1 MTTKQE
7 LELSVA
13 NAKSALATAEAALQA
28 FNDAPENNRFD
39 NLDDALAQIEDD
51 LRILAYDDCQG
62 AYNCG
67 ADSYS
72 KEFYVGET
80 LYRGTAEFEYNR
92 HDKTY
97 YYIDGCTFTYEEV
110 K

>member
-7 LELSVA
+7 LEASVA
-13 NAKSALATAEAALQA
+13 NAKASLANAEAALQA

-39 NLDDALAQIEDD
+39 NLDDALAQVEDD
-51 LRILAYDDCQG
+51 LRGQAYDDCQG

-67 ADSYS
+67 NDTYS
-72 KEFYVGET
+72 KDFYVGDT

-97 YYIDGCTFTYEEV
+97 YYIEECTFTYEEV

>member
-1 MTTKQE
+1 MNYKQE
-7 LELSVA
+7 LEASVA
-13 NAKSALATAEAALQA
+13 NAKAALETAEAALQA

-39 NLDDALAQIEDD
+39 NLDEALAQVEND
-51 LRILAYDDCQG
+51 LRSQAYDDCQG

-67 ADSYS
+67 DDSYS
-72 KEFYVGET
+72 KEFYVGDT

-97 YYIDGCTFTYEEV
+97 YYIDECNFTYEEV

>member
-7 LELSVA
+7 LELSVS
-13 NAKSALATAEAALQA
+13 NAKAALATAEASLQA

-39 NLDDALAQIEDD
+39 NLDDALSHVEDD
-51 LRILAYDDCQG
+51 LRQQAFDDCQG

>member
-1 MTTKQE
+1 MDKRTE
-7 LELSVA
+7 LELDIQK
-13 NAKSALATAEAALQA
+13 AKKALEDAQSALSEW
-28 FNDAPENNRFD
+28 DSMPENNRFD
-39 NLDDALAQIEDD
+39 DLDDALGTIEDQLRD
-51 LRILAYDDCQG
+51 LAFSDCQG

-67 ADSYS
+67 AESYS
-72 KEFYVGET
+72 KEFYVGDT

>member
-7 LELSVA
+7 LEASVA
-13 NAKSALATAEAALQA
+13 NAKAALETAEAALQA

-39 NLDDALAQIEDD
+39 DLQVALDTVEDD
-51 LRILAYDDCQG
+51 LRSQAYDDCQG

-67 ADSYS
+67 DDSYS
-72 KEFYVGET
+72 KDFYVGDT

-97 YYIDGCTFTYEEV
+97 YYIEECTFTYEEV

>member
-7 LELSVA
+7 LEASVA
-13 NAKSALATAEAALQA
+13 NAKAALETAEAALQA
-28 FNDAPENNRFD
+28 FSDAPENNRFD
-39 NLDDALAQIEDD
+39 DLQVALDTVEDD
-51 LRILAYDDCQG
+51 LRSQAYDDCQG

-67 ADSYS
+67 DDSYS
-72 KEFYVGET
+72 KEFYVGDT

-97 YYIDGCTFTYEEV
+97 YYIDECNFTYEEV

>member
-1 MTTKQE
+1 MTNKQE
-7 LELSVA
+7 LELSVS
-13 NAKSALATAEAALQA
+13 NAKAALATAEAALSA
-28 FNDAPENNRFD
+28 FESSPENNRFD
-39 NLDDALAQIEDD
+39 DLETAIATIEDALREE
-51 LRILAYDDCQG
+51 AYEDCQG

-67 ADSYS
+67 NDSYS
-72 KEFYVGET
+72 REFYVGDT

-97 YYIDGCTFTYEEV
+97 YYIEECNFTYEEV

>member
-1 MTTKQE
+1 MNEKQE

-13 NAKSALATAEAALQA
+13 NAKAALATAEAALQA

-39 NLDDALAQIEDD
+39 DLQVALDTVEDD
-51 LRILAYDDCQG
+51 LRSQAYDDCQG

-67 ADSYS
+67 DDSYS
-72 KEFYVGET
+72 KDFQVGDT

-97 YYIDGCTFTYEEV
+97 YYIEECTFTYEEV

>member
-7 LELSVA
+7 LEKAVKDARA
-13 NAKSALATAEAALQA
+13 NLESAEAALAA
-28 FNDAPENNRFD
+28 FEASPENNRFD
-39 NLDDALAQIEDD
+39 DLDTALATIEDALRQE
-51 LRILAYDDCQG
+51 AYEDCQG

-67 ADSYS
+67 NDTYS
-72 KEFYVGET
+72 REFYVGDT

-97 YYIDGCTFTYEEV
+97 YYIEECNFTYEEV

>member
-7 LELSVA
+7 LELSVS
-13 NAKSALATAEAALQA
+13 NAKAALATAEAALQA

-39 NLDDALAQIEDD
+39 DLQVALDTIEDD
-51 LRILAYDDCQG
+51 LRSQAFEDCQG

-67 ADSYS
+67 SDSYS

>member
-13 NAKSALATAEAALQA
+13 NAKAALATAEAALQA
-28 FNDAPENNRFD
+28 FHDAPENNRFD
-39 NLDDALAQIEDD
+39 NLGEALAQIEDD
-51 LRILAYDDCQG
+51 LREQAFEDCQG

-72 KEFYVGET
+72 KDFYVGET

>member
-7 LELSVA
+7 LEQAVNDA
-13 NAKSALATAEAALQA
+13 RATLESAEAALAA
-28 FNDAPENNRFD
+28 FEASPDNNRFD
-39 NLDDALAQIEDD
+39 DLDYATATIEEALREE
-51 LRILAYDDCQG
+51 AYQDCQG

-67 ADSYS
+67 SPSYS
-72 KEFYVGET
+72 REFYVGDT

-97 YYIDGCTFTYEEV
+97 YYIEECNFTYEEV

>member
-1 MTTKQE
+1 MTNKQE
-7 LELSVA
+7 LEMSVA
-13 NAKSALATAEAALQA
+13 NAKAALATAEAALAA
-28 FNDAPENNRFD
+28 FHASPENNRFD
-39 NLDDALAQIEDD
+39 DLDTALATIEDALREE
-51 LRILAYDDCQG
+51 AYEDCQG

-67 ADSYS
+67 NDTYTR
-72 KEFYVGET
+72 EFYVGDT

-97 YYIDGCTFTYEEV
+97 YYIEECNFTYEEV

>member
-1 MTTKQE
+1 MTNKQD
-7 LELSVA
+7 LEKAVKDARTNLESA
-13 NAKSALATAEAALQA
+13 ESALAAFEAS
-28 FNDAPENNRFD
+28 PENNRFD
-39 NLDDALAQIEDD
+39 DLDTALGKIEDALRHE
-51 LRILAYDDCQG
+51 AYEDCQG

-67 ADSYS
+67 NDTYTR
-72 KEFYVGET
+72 EFYVGDT

-97 YYIDGCTFTYEEV
+97 YYIEECNFTYEEV

>member
-39 NLDDALAQIEDD
+39 NLDDALAHIEDD
-51 LRILAYDDCQG
+51 LRQQAYDDCQG

-67 ADSYS
+67 EDSYS
-72 KEFYVGET
+72 KEFYVGDT

-97 YYIDGCTFTYEEV
+97 YYIEECNFTYEEV

>member
-13 NAKSALATAEAALQA
+13 NAKAELATAEAALQA

-39 NLDDALAQIEDD
+39 HLQVALDTIEDD
-51 LRILAYDDCQG
+51 LRSQAFEDCEG

-72 KEFYVGET
+72 KDFYVGDT

-97 YYIDGCTFTYEEV
+97 YYIEECEFTYEEV